1 MSMLRSRLRWLK
13 FSAPGSTPKI
23 DDKAFRLLEL
33 DLQERPTA
41 TVAQRCAYLENTLA
55 PSTDEEALQMLRGDI
70 NSAAFMIEYAR
81 LREEGMGVEQ
91 AMIFVGH
98 EFRLRHMRYQPV
110 G

>member
-1 MSMLRSRLRWLK
+1 MHWYN
-13 FSAPGSTPKI
+13 PKTRTVE
-23 DDKAFRLLEL
+23 D
-33 DLQERPTA
+33 TA
-41 TVAQRCAYLENTLA
+41 A

-70 NSAAFMIEYAR
+70 NSGAFITEYER

-98 EFRLRHMRYQPV
+98 EFRLRYLRYQPV